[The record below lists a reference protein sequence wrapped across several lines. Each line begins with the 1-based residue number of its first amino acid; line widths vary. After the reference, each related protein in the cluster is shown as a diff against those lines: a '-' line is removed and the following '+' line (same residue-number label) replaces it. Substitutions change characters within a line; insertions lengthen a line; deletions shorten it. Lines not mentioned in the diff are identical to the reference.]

1 MSFELFGKNPTMNIL
16 HLKMVGKY
24 LNTEAAI
31 HKCSYVLLNFYQN
44 PGKILETQLLI
55 LNIFHSLHY
64 FSIIYLIV
72 INFEHFSECFYLI
85 KRNLR
90 DTFNNNENKICMD
103 LYLACPEMP
112 FSKNSCHVV
121 PSQFDWFL
129 YNTSFTE
136 RYFSII
142 SIITTLAVRALIVR
156 KMQHG
161 FDLSDFVNSP

>member
-1 MSFELFGKNPTMNIL
+1 
-16 HLKMVGKY
+16 
-24 LNTEAAI
+24 
-31 HKCSYVLLNFYQN
+31 
-44 PGKILETQLLI
+44 
-55 LNIFHSLHY
+55 
-64 FSIIYLIV
+64 
-72 INFEHFSECFYLI
+72 
-85 KRNLR
+85 
-90 DTFNNNENKICMD
+90 MD
-103 LYLACPEMP
+103 LYIACPEMP

-121 PSQFDWFL
+121 SSLFDWFL